1 MAEKKNIL
9 YVGGL
14 DENVTQEMLYSAFI
28 PFGDLVSAELALD
41 HGSKAQHKGFG
52 FVHFE
57 DIDDAIAAQDNMHLS
72 ELLGRTIKVT
82 TAKPSKLMA
91 GSNRAIWDDDEYK
104 KEHLSMPEPGIVA
117 NDDKKE
123 NEDNNDDEDE

>member
-1 MAEKKNIL
+1 MADKKNIL

-14 DENVTQEMLYSAFI
+14 DEQVTQEMLHAAFI
-28 PFGDLVSAELALD
+28 PFGDLVSVELALD
-41 HGSKAQHKGFG
+41 HGAKAQHKGFG

-57 DIDDAIAAQDNMHLS
+57 EIQDALAAQDNMHLS

-82 TAKPSKLMA
+82 AAKPSKLMA

-104 KEHLSMPEPGIVA
+104 REHLDLPEPGVQPTDEPEHEQ
-117 NDDKKE
+117 NDDQ
-123 NEDNNDDEDE
+123 DTS